1 MTMNLKESF
10 LKSVVN
16 TKNRKELDNLF
27 QSHEYNGIV
36 FLILEDVF

>member
-16 TKNRKELDNLF
+16 TKNKKELDTLF

>member
-1 MTMNLKESF
+1 MTMNFKGSF

-16 TKNRKELDNLF
+16 TKNKKELDTLF
-27 QSHEYNGIV
+27 QGHEYNGIV

>member
-1 MTMNLKESF
+1 MAMNFKGSF

-16 TKNRKELDNLF
+16 TKSRKELDTHF
-27 QSHEYNGIV
+27 QSHEYYGIV